1 MKNTS
6 MNMMVGG
13 SVMAAFVVIFM
24 FLNIIT
30 VTLGKAFLFTFIAK
44 FLVSVN
50 WISTG
55 SSTKKKTSHKEV
67 TVLME

>member
-6 MNMMVGG
+6 MNMMLGG
-13 SVMAAFVVIFM
+13 SMMTAFVVLFM
-24 FLNIIT
+24 FLNMIT

-50 WISTG
+50 WKHSG
-55 SSTKKKTSHKEV
+55 SSTKKYSRKDV
-67 TVLME
+67 TVVME